1 MPSETQRVMV
11 AMQDDAARKLVSDNL
26 QADGYEP
33 IAASSLGHAISRL
46 PDHVDAV
53 IIDLSLDTLK
63 LLDAVR
69 AGAYPTV
76 DSQLPIVVLTDPLDR
91 FHSIRLLEH
100 GADDV
105 ICEPWIYPEVRARLA
120 AVMRRV
126 HAEHRCSVM
135 NAGSLRVDVRTRQVW
150 VAETEIDLPA
160 REFELLRVL
169 ITDPDR
175 VFTRRELLQNVWG
188 LGDWARTRTLDS
200 HASRLRRRLNVAGES
215 FVRNVWGVGYR
226 LMDGQFHPVQS
237 PV

>member
-1 MPSETQRVMV
+1 MPSETPRVMV
-11 AMQDDAARKLVSDNL
+11 AMQDDAARKLLSENL

-33 IAASSLGHAISRL
+33 IAASCLGHAISRL
-46 PDHVDAV
+46 PDHVDAL

-69 AGAYPTV
+69 VGAYPTV
-76 DSQLPIVVLTDPLDR
+76 DSQLPVLVLTESPDR
-91 FHSIRLLEH
+91 FHSIRLLDH

-105 ICEPWIYPEVRARLA
+105 ICGPWIYPEVRARLA
-120 AVMRRV
+120 AVMRRAY
-126 HAEHRCSVM
+126 AEHRRSVM

-150 VAETEIDLPA
+150 VADTEIDLPA

-175 VFTRRELLQNVWG
+175 VFTRKELLENVWG

-200 HASRLRRRLNVAGES
+200 HASRLRRRLNVAGER

-226 LMDGQFHPVQS
+226 LNDSGLTAV
-237 PV
+237 

>member
-11 AMQDDAARKLVSDNL
+11 AMRDDVARKLISENL

-33 IAASSLGHAISRL
+33 IVASGLVHAISRL

-53 IIDLSLDTLK
+53 IIDLALDTLK
-63 LLDAVR
+63 LIDAVR

-76 DSQLPIVVLTDPLDR
+76 DSQLPILALTDSPDR
-91 FHSIRLLEH
+91 FHSIRLLDH

-120 AVMRRV
+120 AVMRRA
-126 HAEHRCSVM
+126 HAERRRSVM

-150 VAETEIDLPA
+150 VADTEIELPA

-175 VFTRRELLQNVWG
+175 VFTRKELLENVWG

-200 HASRLRRRLNVAGES
+200 HASRLRRRLNIAGET

-226 LMDGQFHPVQS
+226 LNDSGLRAV
-237 PV
+237 